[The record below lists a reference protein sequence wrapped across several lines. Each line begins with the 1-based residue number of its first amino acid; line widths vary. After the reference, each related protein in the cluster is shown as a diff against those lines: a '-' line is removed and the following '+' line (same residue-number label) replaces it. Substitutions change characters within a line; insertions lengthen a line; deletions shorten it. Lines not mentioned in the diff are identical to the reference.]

1 MDSIHLGERVVHPH
15 WTGDMRVVEVD
26 GEPIS
31 PEDFHGSSRDWIDIH
46 VKKQQ
51 RADVLG
57 LTTSFPP
64 KRTFGRKAGNG
75 ARERSRSKRPRAP
88 RLPEDDIKA
97 VIRPRDGLDTSRQN
111 EVKIQRGI
119 LISAKISTE
128 EASRDVF
135 RVNKDQNNMV
145 VSTPVLESAQRYRGI
160 VEILLDGKRFGV
172 AAQVTPPENT
182 AKGVIHG
189 IPEEDTEE
197 DINGNLIGARNPS
210 LRLFIF

>member
-1 MDSIHLGERVVHPH
+1 MDSIHLGERDVHPR
-15 WTGDMRVVEVD
+15 WTGDMRVVEVE

-57 LTTSFPP
+57 LTSSFPP
-64 KRTFGRKAGNG
+64 KRTFGRKTGNG
-75 ARERSRSKRPRAP
+75 PRERSRSKRPRAP
-88 RLPEDDIKA
+88 RLPEDDIKV

-119 LISAKISTE
+119 LMAAKISTE
-128 EASRDVF
+128 EASGDVF
-135 RVNKDQNNMV
+135 RVNKDQNIMV
-145 VSTPVLESAQRYRGI
+145 VSTPVLENAQRYRGI

-172 AAQVTPPENT
+172 AAYATPPENT

-210 LRLFIF
+210 I